1 MTNKTGRS
9 KRRGFSLDIDWKAL
23 RAKIFLRE
31 CVIGAYLLFMGAWLS
46 YNLQAFTLFWFYG
59 IYMWVQGIVY
69 LIFGLS
75 VVDNLNF
82 EPELPEAMR
91 RPYRRALEAAP
102 SKPVAV
108 PKALERVRSSFMDK
122 GGGSPDTR
130 WGASL
135 PRATPLSLA
144 GLKRTT
150 SGLLNRRKPPG
161 VPWEDAMANDLR
173 LNFTN
178 IGAHERVASGGFV
191 GGSRYQ
197 KKAES
202 GTPSPPSSSTPPAS
216 VTDDP
221 MDGSAG
227 QKTPSPPSSEPAP
240 PEPPPSPPTEP
251 PTAPSPPFEPPY
263 SDDAGSNKSDDGDGA
278 QSVPPPLVT
287 TGSVRDNPF
296 LRRDSKARLDAQS
309 AAAVGKALRA
319 RCASPAFG
327 SAVLRSA
334 SFPAEMA
341 NDDDDDDLNPDAPQ
355 PPTLVGG
362 GRSSSGA
369 STHRNLAALRRA
381 RGPRRR
387 GRADAEAAASPAD
400 ADDGA
405 HAGREGSRR
414 P

>member
-1 MTNKTGRS
+1 MTGGGALAAGRQ
-9 KRRGFSLDIDWKAL
+9 RLL
-23 RAKIFLRE
+23 LAKKKLT
-31 CVIGAYLLFMGAWLS
+31 FMGAWLS

-178 IGAHERVASGGFV
+178 IGAHERVDPV
-191 GGSRYQ
+191 GMG
-197 KKAES
+197 AE
-202 GTPSPPSSSTPPAS
+202 
-216 VTDDP
+216 V
-221 MDGSAG
+221 
-227 QKTPSPPSSEPAP
+227 
-240 PEPPPSPPTEP
+240 
-251 PTAPSPPFEPPY
+251 
-263 SDDAGSNKSDDGDGA
+263 DAGEGH
-278 QSVPPPLVT
+278 
-287 TGSVRDNPF
+287 
-296 LRRDSKARLDAQS
+296 
-309 AAAVGKALRA
+309 
-319 RCASPAFG
+319 
-327 SAVLRSA
+327 
-334 SFPAEMA
+334 
-341 NDDDDDDLNPDAPQ
+341 
-355 PPTLVGG
+355 GG
-362 GRSSSGA
+362 
-369 STHRNLAALRRA
+369 
-381 RGPRRR
+381 
-387 GRADAEAAASPAD
+387 E
-400 ADDGA
+400 
-405 HAGREGSRR
+405 
-414 P
+414 